1 MPQSL
6 RKSEPDQNSPGPF
19 KIDLAECRRYAIAKM
34 AKDKG
39 VEPNDDASDKKLET
53 KGDISIEPGAVDL
66 KGCDL
71 PQNTSGDKEHLSKD
85 F

>member
-1 MPQSL
+1 MVGEKCTRTDLDITLDDQNRNVDITSNGGKLKMPQSL

-39 VEPNDDASDKKLET
+39 VEPNDDASD
-53 KGDISIEPGAVDL
+53 
-66 KGCDL
+66 
-71 PQNTSGDKEHLSKD
+71 
-85 F
+85 